1 MKYHNGFT
9 LAEVFS
15 PHFKNNRQL
24 AFTLAE
30 VLITLGII
38 GIVAALT
45 IPALVKKYQHHV
57 LYNSLLKH
65 YAIMQTA
72 LEKMQADTGITPNS
86 KNYDIQTF
94 KNQYIKHFKVLLDC
108 GLGSTDVTDKVNAKE
123 YCVTEQNLT
132 EEGGRRY
139 TKHYQTYNKKKQIDN
154 SLLNNGQFVLTD
166 GSLILI
172 ENWNIGTL
180 YISVDVNGIKNRPN
194 IWGQDLF
201 TFQLMANGKLVPMGM
216 DGTKYPPETHCS
228 LTSTNTEN
236 GVACTHRALTDKT
249 FWKNLP

>member
-9 LAEVFS
+9 LAEFFS

-38 GIVAALT
+38 GIVAA
-45 IPALVKKYQHHV
+45 K
-57 LYNSLLKH
+57 
-65 YAIMQTA
+65 
-72 LEKMQADTGITPNS
+72 
-86 KNYDIQTF
+86 
-94 KNQYIKHFKVLLDC
+94 
-108 GLGSTDVTDKVNAKE
+108 
-123 YCVTEQNLT
+123 
-132 EEGGRRY
+132 
-139 TKHYQTYNKKKQIDN
+139 TYNKKKQIDN

-216 DGTKYPPETHCS
+216 DGTRYLPKTHCS
-228 LTSTNTEN
+228 QTSSDTYN
-236 GVACTHRALTDKT
+236 GVACTHKALTDKN